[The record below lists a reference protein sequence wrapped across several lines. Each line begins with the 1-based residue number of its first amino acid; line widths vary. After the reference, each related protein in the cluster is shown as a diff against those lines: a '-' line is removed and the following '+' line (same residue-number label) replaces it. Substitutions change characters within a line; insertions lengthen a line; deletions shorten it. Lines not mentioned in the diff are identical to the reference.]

1 MVMPCDII
9 IWDAEMGSGGAGWLG
24 IPRGWLGSCD
34 SCDPPGGP
42 PGVPMT
48 RMRLIALLM
57 PPGVLKLST
66 ARDLSRRP
74 TCELF

>member
-1 MVMPCDII
+1 MPWDII